1 MYSVLLKCPFLV
13 NEGLLEGLTTCWAVK
28 QTRAVCNKDRAV
40 CNKEPLWGSRWL
52 SYLTLWWK
60 SLSIHWF
67 INMIYGSLGKVLAI
81 RKLGM

>member
-40 CNKEPLWGSRWL
+40 CNKEPLSIALRFWTQIVSENHI
-52 SYLTLWWK
+52 TK
-60 SLSIHWF
+60 STPPTI
-67 INMIYGSLGKVLAI
+67 I
-81 RKLGM
+81 R